1 MADMHSDDLA
11 KAEVSI
17 NTEANSGRAVELPKH
32 NYFTANG
39 YHTFQLT
46 TPGFGNNE
54 LIVSMANK
62 AYKVPVALFFNFTL
76 LEYLN
81 VLAAGMGGVNI
92 LHAKGVGGE
101 AVTGVTRLSSVS
113 CGGEVYQARKY
124 LDAGYQALHSNILNL
139 ITSGVNVYDLEA
151 SSTSLSRM
159 QVVASEMA
167 ALTDMLASVSK
178 QGDPTPVT
186 HIVQYLVSQMYDC
199 GVTVADGVV
208 TIDYTYGHH
217 AWNAQPYAAHTDP
230 AIFLLCAE
238 DVWYKTQPGARV
250 STSRFLSDPSLSSV
264 VINVDGHQVAR
275 YDKEEGDASVSDI
288 YRRVI
293 TEQTQDP
300 AIESIRLDTPNLT
313 PLIDA
318 LDANCFYPVD
328 VPTAEQGADS
338 SMIGRGQGS
347 CDPYKDTM
355 VRYDA
360 KSTIVLPQLG
370 SHKDTYPQ
378 LAANHLALEGMMFAH
393 AEGAVDRTSIMTA
406 APALTATAV
415 YGKWTAAIRG
425 ADDKS
430 SEAYYTLKPNTS
442 PDEHLDT
449 DFQKT
454 QFYHSVLESCA
465 GEIMVKDHVGT
476 LDAPAIIMG
485 SCCAQD
491 TNGCGRVQLADGS
504 QLTLR
509 PSASNVI
516 LKYGT
521 NVLDHAPEVVPEG
534 FTPLPLSGTDETEHR
549 CSPLY
554 TRVDAFLVDFVLADP
569 NGKVMTQGTFK
580 LKSWPRLAIQDI
592 RDYQKLLTSQIKTA
606 SSDQAGGESQYED
619 GDPIPRNWFEDLLSW
634 FKDIFKSKW
643 LWIIIAIIVVIILMK
658 NSGGSGSSTVIVVK
672 NDPATPTGRT
682 IPNQVATNQSQPTSG
697 QDAVSDLDLI

>member
-39 YHTFQLT
+39 YHTFLLT
-46 TPGFGNNE
+46 TPGAGNTE
-54 LIVSMANK
+54 LVVSMANK
-62 AYKVPVALFFNFTL
+62 VYKVPVALFFSFTL

-92 LHAKGVGGE
+92 LHAKDVGGE
-101 AVTGVTRLSSVS
+101 AVTGLTRLSSVS

-124 LDAGYQALHSNILNL
+124 LDAGYQALHTNILNL
-139 ITSGVNVYDLEA
+139 ISSGVNIYDLEA
-151 SSTSLSRM
+151 NSSSLSRM
-159 QVVASEMA
+159 QVIASEMA
-167 ALTDMLASVSK
+167 ALTDILASVSK
-178 QGDPTPVT
+178 QGDPTPIT
-186 HIVQYLVSQMYDC
+186 HVVQYLVSQMYDC
-199 GVTVADGVV
+199 SISTADGVV
-208 TIDYTYGHH
+208 TIDYTYGDH
-217 AWNAQPYAAHTDP
+217 AWNSQPYAAHTDP
-230 AIFLLCAE
+230 AILLLCAE
-238 DVWYKTQPGARV
+238 DAWYKTQPGAR
-250 STSRFLSDPSLSSV
+250 SSASRFLSDSALTSV

-275 YDKEEGDASVSDI
+275 YDKEEGDASVSDV

-293 TEQTQDP
+293 TEQAQD
-300 AIESIRLDTPNLT
+300 AMIESIELDVPGLA
-313 PLIDA
+313 PLISD
-318 LDANCFYPVD
+318 LDCNCFYPVD
-328 VPTAEQGADS
+328 IPTTEQGADS

-355 VRYDA
+355 VRYDS

-370 SHKDTYPQ
+370 NHKDSYPQ

-393 AEGAVDRTSIMTA
+393 AEGAADRTSIMTA
-406 APALTATAV
+406 VPALTATAV
-415 YGKWTAAIRG
+415 YGKWTAAIRE
-425 ADDKS
+425 ADDKT
-430 SEAYYTLKPNTS
+430 SEAYYTLTPNTS
-442 PDEHLDT
+442 PDEHLDA

-454 QFYHSVLESCA
+454 DFYHSVLQSCA

-476 LDAPAIIMG
+476 LDAPAIVMG

-491 TNGCGRVQLADGS
+491 TNGCGRVQLGDGS

-509 PSASNVI
+509 PAASNVI

-521 NVLDHAPEVVPEG
+521 NVLDHAPESIPEG
-534 FTPLPLSGTDETEHR
+534 FGPLPLSGTDETEHR

-554 TRVDAFLVDFVLADP
+554 ARLDAFLVDFVLADSD
-569 NGKVMTQGTFK
+569 GKVVTQGTFN

-592 RDYQKLLTSQIKTA
+592 RDYQKLLAAQIKTA
-606 SSDQAGGESQYED
+606 SSDQAGGGAKNED
-619 GDPIPRNWFEDLLSW
+619 GDQIPRNWFEDLLSW

-643 LWIIIAIIVVIILMK
+643 LWIIIAIVVVIILTK
-658 NSGGSGSSTVIVVK
+658 NSGGSGSSTVIVMK
-672 NDPATPTGRT
+672 NDTTPSTGRT
-682 IPNQVATNQSQPTSG
+682 VQNQVANNQSQQSSG
-697 QDAVSDLDLI
+697 QMETSDLDLI